1 MRARPFFVMLLLA
14 AAPIAATGFACGSTS
29 TVVYGIDAGAVDSGD
44 AASASTDGAAS
55 DGAST
60 DGAVTDAFVDAADA
74 LDGGSPFPDAS
85 PFEPDA
91 APFDA
96 GPPPFALR
104 PVSYIEGAKLP
115 CAFVASYCGGQ
126 NRSPAFTW
134 SQVPAGTQSFALVF
148 HDETINANHWVLYD
162 IPANVTT
169 LAEAVQRGTRTPAAP
184 AGAFQTQPP
193 AAFGDPTFGYFGPC
207 PAAGAVV
214 HDYTFT
220 LYAEPV
226 AHLAGMTAASTVDQV
241 AQAAAAAPVDSAIS
255 STRVSR
261 TDAVPGGACS
271 SGG

>member
-1 MRARPFFVMLLLA
+1 MRARPLFVTLLLA

-29 TVVYGIDAGAVDSGD
+29 TVVYGFDAGTPD
-44 AASASTDGAAS
+44 AASTDGGVS
-55 DGAST
+55 DGA
-60 DGAVTDAFVDAADA
+60 TDAIVDAPLAT
-74 LDGGSPFPDAS
+74 DGGSPFPDAT
-85 PFEPDA
+85 PFDPDA

-104 PVSYIEGAKLP
+104 PTSYIEGAKLP
-115 CAFVASYCGGQ
+115 CDFVATYCGGQ

-148 HDETINANHWVLYD
+148 HDETIDTNHWVLYD

-193 AAFGDPTFGYFGPC
+193 APFGDPTFGYFGPC
-207 PAAGAVV
+207 PGAGATI

-241 AQAAAAAPVDSAIS
+241 AQAAADAPVDSAVS
-255 STRVSR
+255 RTRVSR

-271 SGG
+271 TGG